1 MYISENEHGSYNKN
15 HKRKMRLMLKKRFK
29 DDDSGRNGGPDEE
42 AKGPDDTDMKILD
55 SDYSSSTFHL
65 ASRSSINGMGK
76 QGQMKNGTGYGSRLS
91 MNASGMQT
99 YTTGFYESH
108 QGGMGDDQSTLSKH
122 NFNMN
127 RKSLVGPSKHSP
139 ILIDPSQL
147 GAVRVH
153 PKYQN

>member
-1 MYISENEHGSYNKN
+1 MYISENEPGSYHKN

-29 DDDSGRNGGPDEE
+29 DDDLGRNEEEPDEE

-65 ASRSSINGMGK
+65 ASRSSINGMGR

-91 MNASGMQT
+91 MNTSGMQT

-122 NFNMN
+122 YFNMQ
-127 RKSLVGPSKHSP
+127 RKSLAVPSKHSP
-139 ILIDPSQL
+139 ILIDPNQL

-153 PKYQN
+153 PKY